1 MEWSRVGISWEDD
14 TESDFKSSLAS
25 QAGLDTDAYASHHKF
40 INDIPHLEDV
50 MKMHGKSIESG
61 ILPGGGSNF
70 NSAIK
75 SFDDAISNLGAIPL
89 ESGLEI
95 PINSNFIENIVL
107 ETTSTAGRQVVRL
120 IAPDRFGGIL
130 ETFSLPSGYELDSA
144 IWNGNTLRIEYKS

>member
-61 ILPGGGSNF
+61 ILPSGGSNF

-95 PINSNFIENIVL
+95 PINSNLIENIVL
-107 ETTSTAGRQVVRL
+107 ETTSTAPASPKPLACAPPQRDAWLRGDGVRL
-120 IAPDRFGGIL
+120 LRAGPA
-130 ETFSLPSGYELDSA
+130 SLPHAARSSF
-144 IWNGNTLRIEYKS
+144 S